1 MNITKKLPV
10 TVLSG
15 FLGAGKTTLLNHVL
29 HNKEGLKVAVIVNDM
44 SEVNVDAELVKSEN
58 TLSRT
63 EEKLVEMSNGCI
75 CCTLREDLMIEVERL
90 AKEDRFDYLLIE
102 STGISEPVPVAQT
115 FSFVD
120 EENGIDLSKFSYV
133 DTMVTVVD
141 AFNFFKDFGSPETLM
156 DRKLTD
162 IEGDY
167 RTIVNLLTD
176 QIEFANVIILNKKD
190 LVSEEHIGVLKAAI
204 HKLNPSAK
212 IIESSFSKVDPKKIL
227 NTGLFNFE
235 EAEQSAGWIEELNKD
250 EHTPETEEY
259 GISSFVYRSQKPFDP
274 ARFWYYVQHHFPS
287 TIIRSKGLFWLASRP
302 EQALIWGQAGGSL
315 RADSA
320 GVWWSSMPFEKR
332 IRYMAFV
339 ENQKQ
344 IEAGWNE
351 TFGDRKNEI
360 VFIGQDMDETA
371 IKSALEA
378 CLATEDELATQK
390 WKHGNRATRM
400 NGQCSGLMFINLK
413 KSLVSI
419 RRYLLKHPGE
429 SYNYYHLAGC
439 LRFQRIIVKLDLQ
452 LLQLSSFRTDGPIQL
467 ALQFL

>member
-1 MNITKKLPV
+1 MKTGNKLPV

-90 AKEDRFDYLLIE
+90 AKENRFDYLLIE

-120 EENGIDLSKFSYV
+120 DENGIDLSRFSYI

-156 DRKLTD
+156 DRDLTD
-162 IEGDY
+162 MEGDH

-176 QIEFANVIILNKKD
+176 QIEFANVIILNKTD
-190 LVSEEHIGVLKAAI
+190 LVTSEHLGILKAAI

-212 IIESSFSKVDPKKIL
+212 IIESSYSKVAPKEIL

-235 EAEQSAGWIEELNKD
+235 EAEQSAGWIAELNKD
-250 EHTPETEEY
+250 AHTPETEEY
-259 GISSFVYRSQKPFDP
+259 GISSFVYRSKKPFDP
-274 ARFWYYVQHHFPS
+274 ERFWHYVQHKFPG
-287 TIIRSKGLFWLASRP
+287 TVIRSKGLFWLASRP
-302 EQALIWGQAGGSL
+302 EQALVWSQAGGSL
-315 RADSA
+315 KADSA
-320 GVWWSSMPFEKR
+320 GVWWDSMPFAKR
-332 IRYMAFV
+332 IQYLSFV

-344 IEAGWNE
+344 IESGWNKE
-351 TFGDRKNEI
+351 FGDRKNEI
-360 VFIGQDMDETA
+360 VFIGQDMDEEK
-371 IKSALEA
+371 IKADLEYCLSAENELSEGYWKKGYYDEWPVQRAYALE
-378 CLATEDELATQK
+378 
-390 WKHGNRATRM
+390 
-400 NGQCSGLMFINLK
+400 
-413 KSLVSI
+413 
-419 RRYLLKHPGE
+419 
-429 SYNYYHLAGC
+429 
-439 LRFQRIIVKLDLQ
+439 
-452 LLQLSSFRTDGPIQL
+452 
-467 ALQFL
+467 